1 MSSEAQN
8 PSKAEYLIQ
17 QLNVTNAK
25 KVAILMVIGFI
36 AYHGVIHL
44 RYGMFMRLKI
54 L

>member
-1 MSSEAQN
+1 MTNNVPN

-25 KVAILMVIGFI
+25 KVAVLMVLGFI

-44 RYGMFMRLKI
+44 RYGI
-54 L
+54 